1 MTAKTTTTTTLPLCE
16 LERIMEDGTRG
27 VRQHHAEEEKEKNRK
42 VVVSKTP
49 GGGRGEGRWQ
59 QTARAATTPIAPM
72 TSTCTCLQTA
82 PAREYRRRKP
92 AAELPAH
99 PGRAGPGPRGAAIA
113 VAHLHL
119 CKDRARQGK
128 SEQREDEARARG
140 RDSSR

>member
-1 MTAKTTTTTTLPLCE
+1 M
-16 LERIMEDGTRG
+16 
-27 VRQHHAEEEKEKNRK
+27 RQHHLADEKEKNGK
-42 VVVSKTP
+42 VMVSRTP
-49 GGGRGEGRWQ
+49 GGGRGVRRWQ
-59 QTARAATTPIAPM
+59 QSDHSRVTPIAPI
-72 TSTCTCLQTA
+72 TNTCTCLQTA